1 MQITDFK
8 SGDKLAFTSVAQAG
22 QKSVVGGS
30 FGDLQEALN
39 VTANAAGGAS
49 GAGGQVAAVA
59 YGGNTYVVVDHSP
72 GNGFNAATD
81 QAIKLAGVTNPGV
94 PANTSFAA

>member
-1 MQITDFK
+1 M
-8 SGDKLAFTSVAQAG
+8 
-22 QKSVVGGS
+22 
-30 FGDLQEALN
+30 
-39 VTANAAGGAS
+39 
-49 GAGGQVAAVA
+49 AAVA